1 MAKVMKKLFSFY
13 LILSVCFSLHGKS
26 NDIPLYK
33 NPLVPTD
40 DRVMDLLSRMTV
52 EEKVWQLYQHFIG
65 KNDNI
70 NNIAD
75 RMDDIPAEIGSLI
88 YYSENSDIHNYI
100 QRKAVEESRLGIP
113 ILLGMDV
120 IHGFRTS
127 FPIPLAQACS
137 FNPELVKAA
146 ARVAA
151 EEAYAAG
158 IDWTFSPMIDVA
170 RDGRWGRIS
179 EGYGEDPY
187 LTSVFAAAT
196 VEGYQG
202 NDLSE
207 PGAIASCL
215 KHYVGYGASEAG
227 RDYVPTEISRQ
238 SLWDTYLPPF
248 KAGVEAGAATVMSA
262 FNTISGVPAT
272 SNTYTLKDILKDRWG
287 FKGFVVSDWDAV
299 RQLIHQGVASDDRE
313 ATRLAFT
320 AGVDMDMCDNLYHK
334 YLPELIDCGQVT
346 MGQIDDAV
354 SRILRLKFELGL
366 FENPY
371 RKPTEENDFLKTE
384 YLGISEQLAQESMV
398 LLKNEKSL
406 LPLNVSSIAVVGP
419 LADEKDAII
428 GNWRARCRPEDAVS
442 IVSGIK
448 EEFSKVEVIF
458 AKGCDFD
465 GNDKSGFDNAVN
477 AAMNSDVVIVCLGE
491 KARWSGENCSRSTIC
506 LPSIQEELLKIVSET
521 GKPVVVL
528 LSSGRPLD
536 LTRIEPLCD
545 AMMQIWQPG
554 MRAGNAVAGLL
565 SGKYNPSGR
574 LAVTFPYTSGQIPIY
589 YNHRNRARRGT
600 QGYYQDI
607 QVEPMY
613 PFGHGLSY
621 STFEYSDIR
630 LNGLEAEVTV
640 TNTSEVGGKETVLW
654 YITDKVCSIAR
665 PVKELKHF
673 EKVLIPAGESRIVR
687 FQIDKVKDLGFVDS
701 EGNEFFEPGEFI
713 LRCGGEETEFKL

>member
-1 MAKVMKKLFSFY
+1 MKKLFSLY
-13 LILSVCFSLHGKS
+13 LILSFCFSLYGKKPE
-26 NDIPLYK
+26 IPLYK
-33 NPLVPTD
+33 NPLVPTE
-40 DRVMDLLSRMTV
+40 DRVKDLLSRMTV

-75 RMDDIPAEIGSLI
+75 RMDDIPVEIGSLI

-137 FNPELVKAA
+137 FNPELAKMAA
-146 ARVAA
+146 SAAA

-187 LTSVFAAAT
+187 LTSVFAAAM

-202 NDLSE
+202 NDLSK
-207 PGAIASCL
+207 PGTIASCL

-248 KAGVEAGAATVMSA
+248 KAGVEAGAATIMSA

-299 RQLIHQGVASDDRE
+299 HQLIHQGVASDDRE
-313 ATRLAFT
+313 ETRLAFT

-334 YLPELIDCGQVT
+334 YLPELIDNGQVT
-346 MGQIDDAV
+346 IDQIDDAV

-419 LADEKDAII
+419 LADEKDAISS
-428 GNWRARCRPEDAVS
+428 GPCNGCSSSKRSGGLGKA
-442 IVSGIK
+442 IVIAIIS
-448 EEFSKVEVIF
+448 V
-458 AKGCDFD
+458 
-465 GNDKSGFDNAVN
+465 
-477 AAMNSDVVIVCLGE
+477 
-491 KARWSGENCSRSTIC
+491 
-506 LPSIQEELLKIVSET
+506 ELLVNDSVSE
-521 GKPVVVL
+521 
-528 LSSGRPLD
+528 
-536 LTRIEPLCD
+536 
-545 AMMQIWQPG
+545 M
-554 MRAGNAVAGLL
+554 AVAGNCLTI
-565 SGKYNPSGR
+565 SKIRICYPYDFRGKG
-574 LAVTFPYTSGQIPIY
+574 
-589 YNHRNRARRGT
+589 
-600 QGYYQDI
+600 
-607 QVEPMY
+607 
-613 PFGHGLSY
+613 
-621 STFEYSDIR
+621 
-630 LNGLEAEVTV
+630 
-640 TNTSEVGGKETVLW
+640 
-654 YITDKVCSIAR
+654 
-665 PVKELKHF
+665 
-673 EKVLIPAGESRIVR
+673 VLI
-687 FQIDKVKDLGFVDS
+687 D
-701 EGNEFFEPGEFI
+701 
-713 LRCGGEETEFKL
+713 